1 MNVPPSNVI
10 VLIPVSSIDDT
21 VDINNIVTD
30 SLSVVTELMVRLI
43 VNVLPE
49 LLTKLCFR
57 QY

>member
-43 VNVLPE
+43 VITVHSVE
-49 LLTKLCFR
+49 GSI
-57 QY
+57 Y